1 MSYQAC
7 KEYLAAIVDGYKK
20 ANKSKKT
27 ELLTQA
33 EEITGLTRKH
43 LIRLLKSSKE
53 KLMKRKSSGRP
64 KKYSRDM
71 LIPHIQYLWI
81 QMERISGKRMKAAYP
96 DWLPKYLGD
105 GFTAEIRLMLEKM
118 SASTL
123 ERFLREIRKNQTV
136 MKGLSTTKSPAR
148 YMKNKI
154 PINTLDSK
162 IEKPGFF
169 QADTVAHCGD
179 SVAGPFISSVTL
191 TDIYSQWTV
200 NRAMPSKNGI
210 AVRKCFTDLEQEIVF
225 TILGINTD
233 SGSEFLNTPVLNF
246 TKHKTGE
253 PRLNFTRSR
262 PYKKNDN
269 CYVEQKNFTHVREL
283 FGYERF
289 EDPRL
294 VELMNEIYRDCWN
307 PIQNF
312 FIPTF
317 KLKEKLRIGARIV
330 KKFGPPMTPYDRL
343 MGSPHLSAEMKN
355 KLKEKKNSLN
365 PFELK
370 SDLEA
375 KLKVFFDEL
384 RKTKTRE
391 VA

>member
-1 MSYQAC
+1 
-7 KEYLAAIVDGYKK
+7 
-20 ANKSKKT
+20 
-27 ELLTQA
+27 
-33 EEITGLTRKH
+33 
-43 LIRLLKSSKE
+43 
-53 KLMKRKSSGRP
+53 
-64 KKYSRDM
+64 
-71 LIPHIQYLWI
+71 
-81 QMERISGKRMKAAYP
+81 
-96 DWLPKYLGD
+96 
-105 GFTAEIRLMLEKM
+105 MLEKM

-136 MKGLSTTKSPAR
+136 MKGLATTKSPAR

-154 PINTLDSK
+154 PINTLDAK
-162 IEKPGFF
+162 IDKPGFF

-179 SVAGPFISSVTL
+179 STAGTYISSVTL

-200 NRAMPSKNGI
+200 NRAMASKNGHT
-210 AVRKCFTDLEQEIVF
+210 VRKCFTDLEQEIVF

-246 TKHKTGE
+246 TQHKTGE
-253 PRLNFTRSR
+253 PRLAFTRSR

-289 EDPRL
+289 EDPHL
-294 VELMNEIYRDCWN
+294 VSLMNEIYRDCWN
-307 PIQNF
+307 PLQNF

-317 KLKEKLRIGARIV
+317 KLKEKTRIGARIV
-330 KKFGPPMTPYDRL
+330 KKFGPPITPYDRL
-343 MGSPHLSAEMKN
+343 LQSPHLSAEMKN
-355 KLKEKKNSLN
+355 KLKEEKNSLN